1 MKIPRSQPPLL
12 SPKLSRVAAALLCAG
27 ALTGFLPAAE
37 TNRSSPAFGFSGP
50 EVFPIENFLSDL
62 RSADI
67 DGDGLKDLIVVNNAR
82 SKITLLYNQT
92 GRTNRVA
99 APSARTEINEL
110 PADARFRIDSIASEK
125 RIASLAVGDL
135 NRDGRPDIAYY
146 GEPRELV
153 VQHNLGTNGWSS
165 PKRWPI
171 EDGQLTQNGLV
182 TGDLNGD
189 GRTDLLLLAENHIHV
204 FTQQADGS
212 LAEPEKTPFASP
224 VKAMHVLDINGDDR
238 EDLLLV
244 NWEATHPFRIRLQ
257 NAAGRL
263 GPEFYFNVAPIRSFI
278 AEDLDGDHKTET
290 ITIAQNSGRAQ
301 VSHFVRKPAADL
313 VGTFKQGQFQV
324 LPLAKTTKAR
334 RGTAWAD
341 LNGDGRADLL
351 VAEPDSGQ
359 LTLYLQ
365 QPDGTLSGGK
375 TFPTLTGVSELAV
388 IAAQKGQP
396 AEVFVLSGDERQV
409 GVAQYDQQGRLPF
422 PTRLSAEGR
431 PLALALGALKTNE
444 RPSLAVVLDQE
455 GKRAL
460 FLRTPDGKTRTQK
473 LGDNFKSN
481 PASMAWHDLDHDGLA
496 DLVILIPYEKLK
508 VLRQVAGKDFEEIDV
523 APPGGAVEQPWMS
536 AADVD
541 GDGRTELLLA
551 QKNFLRAV
559 ILQSDGAREGTNQTW
574 SFHVKDQING
584 AASNSR
590 IVGAASLRNGTNAI
604 ASLFL
609 LDAERKTLT
618 LSERD
623 TNGVWQVVR
632 NLPLPFTEFT
642 ALEPVALG
650 GTQPNTVA
658 FLGLNSVAW
667 LPLRGDTWDI
677 VALDGYETPIKDGR
691 LNDSVAGD
699 LNQDGRKDLV
709 FLETAKHYLDLVI
722 FDKTGHLV
730 PANRWQVFE
739 ERTFRGRTS
748 DQLEPREAL
757 IVDVTGDGKNDLVVL
772 VHDRLLV
779 YPQE

>member
-1 MKIPRSQPPLL
+1 MKIPFSNLRL
-12 SPKLSRVAAALLCAG
+12 SFAVLTAVLVTAAPMVARAAVD
-27 ALTGFLPAAE
+27 
-37 TNRSSPAFGFSGP
+37 TNRSSHIFGFSGP

-62 RSADI
+62 HSADI
-67 DGDGLKDLIVVNNAR
+67 DGDGLNDLIVVNNAR
-82 SKITLLYNQT
+82 SKITLLLNQT
-92 GRTNRVA
+92 GRTNRTA
-99 APSARTEINEL
+99 AVSSRSEINEL

-135 NRDGRPDIAYY
+135 NHDGRPDIAYY

-153 VQHNLGTNGWSS
+153 VQYNLGTNGWSS

-189 GRTDLLLLAENHIHV
+189 GRTDLLLLAENHAYV
-204 FTQQADGS
+204 FTQQADRS
-212 LAEPEKTPFASP
+212 LAEPEKIPFASP
-224 VKAMHVLDINGDDR
+224 VKAVHVLDINGDER
-238 EDLLLV
+238 EDLMLV
-244 NWEATHPFRIRLQ
+244 NWEAAYPFRIRLQ

-263 GPEFYFNVAPIRSFI
+263 GPEFYFNVPPIRSFI

-290 ITIAQNSGRAQ
+290 ITIAQNSGRAE
-301 VSHFVRKPAADL
+301 VSHFVKKPAADL
-313 VGTFKQGQFQV
+313 VGAFKQGQFQV

-334 RGTAWAD
+334 RGVAWAD
-341 LNGDGRADLL
+341 LDGDGRPDLM

-365 QPDGTLSGGK
+365 QPDGTLSAGK
-375 TFPTLTGVSELAV
+375 TFPTLTGVSELAIV
-388 IAAQKGQP
+388 PAQEDQP
-396 AEVFVLSGDERQV
+396 AEVFVLSADERQV
-409 GVAQYDQQGRLPF
+409 GVARYDQQGRLPF
-422 PTRLSAEGR
+422 PTRLPADGR
-431 PLALALGALKTNE
+431 PLALALGALKAGE
-444 RPSLAVVLDQE
+444 RPSLAVVLDQD

-460 FLRTPDGKTRTQK
+460 FLRTPDGKTRTQT
-473 LGDNFKSN
+473 LGENFKSN
-481 PASMAWHDLDHDGLA
+481 PASLAWHDIDHDGLA
-496 DLVILIPYEKLK
+496 DLVVLIPYEKLK

-523 APPGGAVEQPWMS
+523 APPGGQVEQPWMS
-536 AADVD
+536 TADVD
-541 GDGRTELLLA
+541 GDGREELLLA

-559 ILQSDGAREGTNQTW
+559 VLQPDGPREGTNRTW
-574 SFHVKDQING
+574 SFRVKDQING
-584 AASNSR
+584 AANSSR
-590 IVGAASLRNGTNAI
+590 IVGAAPVRNGTNAI
-604 ASLFL
+604 VSLFL
-609 LDAERKTLT
+609 LDAERKALT

-623 TNGVWQVVR
+623 SNGVWQVVR
-632 NLPLPFTEFT
+632 NLPLPFTDFT

-650 GTQPNTVA
+650 GTRPQSVA

-667 LPLRGDTWDI
+667 LALRGDTWDI

-722 FDKTGHLV
+722 FDKSDHFV

-757 IVDVTGDGKNDLVVL
+757 IVDVTGNGKNDLVVL